1 VGGRSVLTGQRIL
14 IGVGSIVS
22 SVLYV
27 ASDAME
33 LALEGCPPVNWSSRT
48 SPRRS
53 SRFFIVG
60 LHSVQQPRGGW
71 LSLLGAL
78 VYGFAFVGFPPRCS
92 IRW

>member
-1 VGGRSVLTGQRIL
+1 ML
-14 IGVGSIVS
+14 IGVGAIVS

-27 ASDAME
+27 ASDLIE
-33 LALEGCPPVNWSSRT
+33 LAAGRLSTGQLVITYLAEALIP
-48 SPRRS
+48 
-53 SRFFIVG
+53 FFILG

-78 VYGFAFVGFPPRCS
+78 LYGFAFVGSPPRSS